1 MPTRSSLCALTPR
14 RSADSSQRSSPTA
27 RPSRSARGP
36 SRYVLLSDADREALY
51 EKLKR
56 HAAEGRLSVEELE
69 RRVAVVAM
77 AEDQET
83 AAAAV
88 SDLAPLAGT
97 APETRPDG
105 RR

>member
-1 MPTRSSLCALTPR
+1 M
-14 RSADSSQRSSPTA
+14 
-27 RPSRSARGP
+27 
-36 SRYVLLSDADREALY
+36 LLSDADREALY

-83 AAAAV
+83 AAAAMA
-88 SDLAPLAGT
+88 DLPPLPGT
-97 APETRPDG
+97 TPDG
-105 RR
+105 TPERAAAMGARSRGRRCACARLAADE